1 MLGDNPEDMALAVN
15 SLGSDGGLVVV
26 KNGRLIGK
34 LPLEIAGLMSS
45 APASEALAAREK
57 LTEALAEMDYNRD
70 IEPFMLLSFLTLIVI
85 PDVKLNHKGL
95 FSVSKWDYLYRG

>member
-1 MLGDNPEDMALAVN
+1 
-15 SLGSDGGLVVV
+15 
-26 KNGRLIGK
+26 
-34 LPLEIAGLMSS
+34 
-45 APASEALAAREK
+45 
-57 LTEALAEMDYNRD
+57 MDYNRD